1 MPSPLAGGQLTDRY
15 LNGIPEDSR
24 AASGSRFLKPEQITA
39 DKLEKVRQ
47 LNELAARQAKNCLRW
62 RSRVLR
68 NDNVTSVLIGASK
81 PSQIEDAVGMLAN
94 RRFRRRNVQKLT
106 LFWRAGFS
114 KNALLHDLRVKAM
127 KQIFTAL

>member
-1 MPSPLAGGQLTDRY
+1 MALA
-15 LNGIPEDSR
+15 
-24 AASGSRFLKPEQITA
+24 
-39 DKLEKVRQ
+39 
-47 LNELAARQAKNCLRW
+47 W
-62 RSRVLR
+62 VLR

-94 RRFRRRNVQKLT
+94 RRFSAAECAEIDAIL
-106 LFWRAGFS
+106 RAGFS

>member
-1 MPSPLAGGQLTDRY
+1 MNWPRDGPKLSQMALA
-15 LNGIPEDSR
+15 
-24 AASGSRFLKPEQITA
+24 
-39 DKLEKVRQ
+39 
-47 LNELAARQAKNCLRW
+47 
-62 RSRVLR
+62 RVLR

-94 RRFRRRNVQKLT
+94 RRFQRRNVQKLT